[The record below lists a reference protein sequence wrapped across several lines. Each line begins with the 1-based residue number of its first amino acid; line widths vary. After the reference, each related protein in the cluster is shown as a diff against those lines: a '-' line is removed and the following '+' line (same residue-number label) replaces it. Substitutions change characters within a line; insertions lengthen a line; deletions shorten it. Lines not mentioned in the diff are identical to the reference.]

1 MPAYYVNWGRD
12 TQLAGQ
18 VLLPVALALLV
29 KAMLPGATRRDLIP
43 AALCVAGLVVVHYR
57 ILIFY
62 GLFGL
67 AFGGWQLLSR
77 QTGWRELLRSWARG
91 LAVVSIGLAIASP
104 WLVNLVVNYFPGLGR
119 RLSTVTPDYL
129 ASYNDV
135 NNIIVYVGRL
145 VALLAAVG
153 LAAAVFDLARSGR
166 AATTSHALPPHG
178 AALVFAIWSVLL
190 VASLWVVPGAIGSYT
205 VAITLYIPLSALGGY
220 GLGWLLEQAASMLR
234 RPATSFALGVLA
246 AAPLLAFA
254 LGTSHVADPAQ
265 YSYVKTA
272 DFSAFDWIRANVPSD
287 ARFLISSEF
296 SYAGRAVTASDAG
309 MWLPLLTG
317 RNVSV
322 PALSAWT
329 ERPIEPDFFTNTRT
343 LAAYTQPLDD
353 PTGTDQSTQAALVR
367 NGKIAQAHSL
377 TDPATLAL
385 MKQMGITH
393 VYSGVSGGVSKPR
406 LDILRMRRDSDHY
419 RLVYFQDGVYV
430 FEVRY

>member
-1 MPAYYVNWGRD
+1 
-12 TQLAGQ
+12 
-18 VLLPVALALLV
+18 
-29 KAMLPGATRRDLIP
+29 
-43 AALCVAGLVVVHYR
+43 VVF
-57 ILIFY
+57 I
-62 GLFGL
+62 
-67 AFGGWQLLSR
+67 
-77 QTGWRELLRSWARG
+77 G
-91 LAVVSIGLAIASP
+91 LAVASP

-119 RLSTVTPDYL
+119 RLSTATPDYL

-135 NNIIVYVGRL
+135 NNIVVYVGRL
-145 VALLAAVG
+145 LALLAAVG
-153 LAAAVFDLARSGR
+153 LAAAVFQLVRSWR
-166 AATTSHALPPHG
+166 AATTSHALPPRG
-178 AALVFAIWSVLL
+178 AALVLAVWSVLL

-205 VAITLYIPLSALGGY
+205 VAITLYIPFSALGGY
-220 GLGWLLEQAASMLR
+220 GLGWLLERLASALR

-272 DFSAFDWIRANVPSD
+272 DFSAFDWIRANIPSD

-309 MWLPLLTG
+309 MWLPLLAG

-322 PALSAWT
+322 PALSAWM
-329 ERPIEPDFFTNTRT
+329 EHPIESDFFTNTRT

-353 PTGTDQSTQAALVR
+353 PKGADQSTQAALVR
-367 NGKIAQAHSL
+367 NGKIPQSRSL
-377 TDPATLAL
+377 TDSATLAL

-393 VYSGVSGGVSKPR
+393 VYSGVRGGVSNPR
-406 LDILRMRRDSDHY
+406 LDIVAMRRDSDHY

-430 FEVRY
+430 FEVHY